1 MKKAGRYVTAM
12 IAAVLALNFASFT
25 AAEEVFTEEAAMELP
40 MVETTVELPIEE
52 EIAAPAPEM
61 PVEEEVAASAP
72 EMPVQEEAAAPVE
85 DNNADLAT
93 VGDAQNE
100 AASENTEAIEAQNT
114 VSVPENVTAEEIT
127 EAEDNQADNTE
138 TVEEEIEVQNDPAD
152 VTIDAEEENT
162 EDNTEEA
169 EETEEHE
176 VEEISKE
183 ESEESIEEALD
194 PDRYVEIQ
202 LSWGDEEAAV
212 GSTAHFTAVLHGY
225 ENVKYT
231 LQWQHSTDSENWE
244 NVENATDG
252 TYSVVATKENCHDT
266 WRVKVVITGT
276 EA

>member
-12 IAAVLALNFASFT
+12 IAAVMALNFASFT
-25 AAEEVFTEEAAMELP
+25 AAEDVFTEEVFTEEAAIELP
-40 MVETTVELPIEE
+40 MVETTVELPI
-52 EIAAPAPEM
+52 
-61 PVEEEVAASAP
+61 
-72 EMPVQEEAAAPVE
+72 
-85 DNNADLAT
+85 
-93 VGDAQNE
+93 
-100 AASENTEAIEAQNT
+100 
-114 VSVPENVTAEEIT
+114 
-127 EAEDNQADNTE
+127 
-138 TVEEEIEVQNDPAD
+138 EEEIEVQNDPAD

-169 EETEEHE
+169 EEAEETEENE
-176 VEEISKE
+176 VEEISEE

-225 ENVKYT
+225 ENVEYT

>member
-12 IAAVLALNFASFT
+12 IAAVMALNFASFT

-52 EIAAPAPEM
+52 EIEAPAPEM
-61 PVEEEVAASAP
+61 PVEEEAPASAPEMSVEEEAPAPAP
-72 EMPVQEEAAAPVE
+72 EMPVQEEAAAMEENNE
-85 DNNADLAT
+85 DTCTEDVQT
-93 VGDAQNE
+93 E
-100 AASENTEAIEAQNT
+100 AEIEVPAENTEAIEEQNT
-114 VSVPENVTAEEIT
+114 VSVPENELADETIEMEE
-127 EAEDNQADNTE
+127 E
-138 TVEEEIEVQNDPAD
+138 TV
-152 VTIDAEEENT
+152 AET
-162 EDNTEEA
+162 A
-169 EETEEHE
+169 EETEEETTEETEENE
-176 VEEISKE
+176 VEEISEE

-225 ENVKYT
+225 DNVEYT

-244 NVENATDG
+244 NVENATDT
-252 TYSVVATKENCHDT
+252 TYDVVATKDNCHDT
-266 WRVKVVITGT
+266 WRVKVVIIGA

>member
-12 IAAVLALNFASFT
+12 LAAVMALNFASFT
-25 AAEEVFTEEAAMELP
+25 AAEEVFTEEAVMELP

-61 PVEEEVAASAP
+61 PV
-72 EMPVQEEAAAPVE
+72 QEEAAAPVE
-85 DNNADLAT
+85 DNNADVAT

-100 AASENTEAIEAQNT
+100 AASENTEAIEEQNT

-138 TVEEEIEVQNDPAD
+138 TTEEEIEVQNDPAD

-162 EDNTEEA
+162 EDNTEEV
-169 EETEEHE
+169 EETEEETEENE

-225 ENVKYT
+225 DNVEYT
-231 LQWQHSTDSENWE
+231 LQWQHSSDSENWE
-244 NVENATDG
+244 DVENATET
-252 TYSVVATKENCHDT
+252 TYDVVATKENCHDT
-266 WRVKVVITGT
+266 WRVKVVITGA

>member
-12 IAAVLALNFASFT
+12 IAVVMTLNFASFT

-61 PVEEEVAASAP
+61 PVEEEAPAPAP

-85 DNNADLAT
+85 DNNADLAS
-93 VGDAQNE
+93 VGDVQNE
-100 AASENTEAIEAQNT
+100 AASENTEAIEEQNT

-127 EAEDNQADNTE
+127 EAEDNQADTTE

-162 EDNTEEA
+162 EDSTEEV
-169 EETEEHE
+169 EETEENE
-176 VEEISKE
+176 VEEISEE

-225 ENVKYT
+225 DNVEYT

-244 NVENATDG
+244 NVENATDT
-252 TYSVVATKENCHDT
+252 TYDVVATKDNCHDT